1 MKLKYIFL
9 NVILIFNITN
19 IKASESNSS
28 IVNSWKFIKKIPEN
42 YSTIGAISPF
52 SQSTANCI
60 IKYLEQ
66 YILENQNN
74 KLMFLEVG
82 AGTGN
87 LTFNFVQLLENL
99 NINYQLDIVELNPD
113 FCLILQDRFKD
124 YPKVN
129 VYCEDVTKWDT
140 KTNYNIIVSTLPF
153 NSQIF
158 TSPVIDEIINKFES
172 LIEKSGLIIYVEYI
186 FVGKIY
192 KNLLSN
198 KKKKDFESK
207 QEILNAFKQRHE
219 TKRDIVL
226 NNIPPTYLYFLKTI

>member
-1 MKLKYIFL
+1 MKIKYLLL
-9 NVILIFNITN
+9 NILLISNIN
-19 IKASESNSS
+19 KIIPAENNSS

-60 IKYLEQ
+60 VKYLKNYIEQ
-66 YILENQNN
+66 KKDHKI
-74 KLMFLEVG
+74 MFLEIG

-87 LTFNFVQLLENL
+87 LTYNFVQLLENL
-99 NINYQLDIVELNPD
+99 NIDYQLDIVELNPD
-113 FCLILQDRFKD
+113 FCLILQDRFND

-129 VYCEDVTKWDT
+129 VYCEDITEFDT

-158 TSPVIDEIINKFES
+158 TSKVIKEIINKFEKI
-172 LIEKSGLIIYVEYI
+172 IEKSGLIIYVEYI

-192 KNLLSN
+192 KNLLN
-198 KKKKDFESK
+198 RQNKKDFESK
-207 QEILNAFKQRHE
+207 QEILDKFKHKHE
-219 TKRDIVL
+219 TKRDIIL
-226 NNIPPTYLYFLKTI
+226 NNIPPTYLYFLKTN

>member
-1 MKLKYIFL
+1 
-9 NVILIFNITN
+9 
-19 IKASESNSS
+19 
-28 IVNSWKFIKKIPEN
+28 
-42 YSTIGAISPF
+42 
-52 SQSTANCI
+52 
-60 IKYLEQ
+60 
-66 YILENQNN
+66 
-74 KLMFLEVG
+74 MFLEVG